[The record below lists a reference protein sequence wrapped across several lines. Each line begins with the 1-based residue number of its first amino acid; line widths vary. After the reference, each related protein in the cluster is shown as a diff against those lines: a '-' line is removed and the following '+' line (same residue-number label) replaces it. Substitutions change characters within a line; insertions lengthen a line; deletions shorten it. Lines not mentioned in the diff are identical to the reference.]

1 MDNEEEAVVRRKKKD
16 EMLTCLTEEDIE
28 KYNEAFSV
36 IFLSYFTSKTV
47 QCLQEYI
54 AFFMCLQIKSCFMS
68 LLV

>member
-1 MDNEEEAVVRRKKKD
+1 MDNEEETVVRRKKKD

-36 IFLSYFTSKTV
+36 ISLSYFTSKTV
-47 QCLQEYI
+47 PARIYFL
-54 AFFMCLQIKSCFMS
+54 FMCLQIKSCFMS